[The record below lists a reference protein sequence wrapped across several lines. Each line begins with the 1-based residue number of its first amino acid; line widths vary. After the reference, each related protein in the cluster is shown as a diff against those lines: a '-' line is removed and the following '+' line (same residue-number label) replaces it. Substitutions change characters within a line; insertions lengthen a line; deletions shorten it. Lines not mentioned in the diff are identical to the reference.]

1 MKSFGFFKAESWVD
15 TSYIDETCRIARG
28 NKGSVFLL
36 TKINGNREED
46 VKDKMVEVGSKGEA
60 RGGLLRSW
68 KITEQMGYWCKG
80 SN

>member
-36 TKINGNREED
+36 TKINENREED

-60 RGGLLRSW
+60 
-68 KITEQMGYWCKG
+68 KG
-80 SN
+80 RY